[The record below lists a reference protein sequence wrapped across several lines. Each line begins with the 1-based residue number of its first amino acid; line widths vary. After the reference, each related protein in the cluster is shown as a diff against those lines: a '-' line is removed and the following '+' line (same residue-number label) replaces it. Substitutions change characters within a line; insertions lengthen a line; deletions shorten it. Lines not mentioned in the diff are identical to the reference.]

1 MKLIKHILI
10 ISAVVFSI
18 LSCEKNEEGIVA
30 SRFEIR
36 LGAAIGEDG
45 TSSTRAWEADDQVA
59 LIRVAGDKVEH
70 VVASPLME
78 GRNDG
83 LFMFNWE
90 GYQAGAEIIAY
101 YPADAAVTYQD
112 GVLDAAA
119 PKTQDGSLKHLY
131 IGKGVSNGSSFLEED
146 LVLESYWHTFAV
158 TVKKG
163 DYSITKAEFVSEQ
176 QNVTVDFASP
186 MDCRKKAGKFF
197 ISLLPATY
205 DKGYTLTFT
214 TSDDETFVVK
224 EDDETLLAAG
234 EMTQINEVGFP
245 SELVVCGDNMIYII
259 DADKAYREGFS
270 EGITWQWDANSVAST
285 VGPSDMTRLDDCK
298 VVDNG
303 TKILATSSYSWA
315 VLLDIATKE
324 LLWWSYS
331 SKNAHSAELLPGGR
345 IAVACSVSD
354 YGNGDRVQI
363 FDISKPNQVLSY
375 VDLSSAHGVVWNES
389 TQRLYAVGGSVLN
402 IYTLTNWDST
412 TPTLTLERSIDTSK
426 YVTGLHDL
434 TLVNSSTLLLAG
446 RKAALYELTN
456 GTFTTLPHFNE
467 SKGLK
472 SVNYNPVSGDC
483 WYTDA
488 TSEAN
493 HVDYDWA
500 TRSIFYTSNIIGSQV
515 DRQITIPQ
523 NFLGSKEFHMYKVRV
538 KNW

>member
-1 MKLIKHILI
+1 M
-10 ISAVVFSI
+10 AVGCQF
-18 LSCEKNEEGIVA
+18 CGI
-30 SRFEIR
+30 
-36 LGAAIGEDG
+36 D
-45 TSSTRAWEADDQVA
+45 
-59 LIRVAGDKVEH
+59 
-70 VVASPLME
+70 
-78 GRNDG
+78 
-83 LFMFNWE
+83 
-90 GYQAGAEIIAY
+90 
-101 YPADAAVTYQD
+101 
-112 GVLDAAA
+112 
-119 PKTQDGSLKHLY
+119 
-131 IGKGVSNGSSFLEED
+131 
-146 LVLESYWHTFAV
+146 
-158 TVKKG
+158 
-163 DYSITKAEFVSEQ
+163 
-176 QNVTVDFASP
+176 
-186 MDCRKKAGKFF
+186 
-197 ISLLPATY
+197 
-205 DKGYTLTFT
+205 
-214 TSDDETFVVK
+214 
-224 EDDETLLAAG
+224 
-234 EMTQINEVGFP
+234 
-245 SELVVCGDNMIYII
+245 
-259 DADKAYREGFS
+259 
-270 EGITWQWDANSVAST
+270 
-285 VGPSDMTRLDDCK
+285 LDDCK

-493 HVDYDWA
+493 QVDYDWA

>member
-1 MKLIKHILI
+1 MKLIRHILI
-10 ISAVVFSI
+10 LAAALPSL
-18 LSCEKNEEGIVA
+18 LSCQKEEDVVA

-45 TSSTRAWEADDQVA
+45 TSATRSWEADDQVA
-59 LIRVAGDKVEH
+59 LIRITGDKIEH

-78 GRNDG
+78 GRKDG

-90 GYQAGAEIIAY
+90 GYQPGAEIIAY

-112 GVLDAAA
+112 GKLDASA
-119 PKTQDGSLKHLY
+119 PQTQDGSLKHLY
-131 IGKGVSNGSSFLEED
+131 IGRGISNGSSFLEED
-146 LVLESYWHTFAV
+146 LTLESYWHILAV
-158 TVKKG
+158 SVKKG
-163 DYSITKAEFVSEQ
+163 DYSITKAEFASEQ
-176 QNVTVDFASP
+176 QTVTVQFENP
-186 MDCRKKAGKFF
+186 LDCRKKAGKFF

-214 TSDDETFVVK
+214 TSADETFVVR
-224 EDDETLLAAG
+224 EDDETVLAAG
-234 EMTQINEVGFP
+234 GMTQINDAGFP
-245 SELVVCGDNMIYII
+245 SELVACGDNMIYII

-270 EGITWQWDANSVAST
+270 QGITWQWDANAVASI
-285 VGPSDMTRLDDCK
+285 VGPSEMIRLDDCK

-315 VLLDIATKE
+315 VLLDIETKE

-331 SKNAHSAELLPGGR
+331 SKNAHSADLLPGGR
-345 IAVACSVSD
+345 IAVACAGSD

-363 FDISKPNQVLSY
+363 FEINKPNQVLSY
-375 VDLSSAHGVVWNES
+375 VDLDSAHGVVWNEN

-402 IYTLTNWDST
+402 IYTLTDWDSS
-412 TPTLTLERSIDTSK
+412 TPKLTLERSIDTSK

-434 TLVNSSTLLLAG
+434 TMVNATTLLLAG
-446 RKAALYELTN
+446 RKAALYESTN
-456 GTFTTLPHFNE
+456 GTFTALPHFSE

-472 SVNYNPVSGDC
+472 SVNYNPISGDC

-488 TSEAN
+488 TSEEN
-493 HVDYDWA
+493 QVDYDWA
-500 TRSIFYTSNIIGSQV
+500 TRSIFYTSNIIGSNV

-523 NFLGSKEFHMYKVRV
+523 NFLGGKEFHMYKVRV
-538 KNW
+538 KKW